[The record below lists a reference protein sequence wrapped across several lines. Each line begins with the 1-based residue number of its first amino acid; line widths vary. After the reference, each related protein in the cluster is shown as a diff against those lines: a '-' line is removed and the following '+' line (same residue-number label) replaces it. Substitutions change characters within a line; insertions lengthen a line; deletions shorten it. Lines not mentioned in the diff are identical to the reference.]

1 MPVIVHHDDEHQG
14 HDDGGMVEYAFEVP
28 KDCHASMRVQHS
40 PRGSVTTFET
50 NGRTFRVAQQDVAPP
65 DSAA

>member
-1 MPVIVHHDDEHQG
+1 MSVIAHNDDQNQG
-14 HDDGGMVEYAFEVP
+14 REEGGMVEYAFEVP

-40 PRGSVTTFET
+40 PRGSVTTFEAE
-50 NGRTFRVAQQDVAPP
+50 GRTFRVAQQNAAPP